1 MESLLTLPLAGEAR
15 VRILQI
21 TDTHLFAEKHET
33 LLGVNTWESYQA
45 VLEAIRAQ
53 QYEYDLIVATGDL
66 AQDQSAAA
74 YQHFAEGIASFR
86 APCVWLPGNHDFQPA
101 MYSALQEAGISP
113 AKRVLIGE
121 QWQILLLDS
130 QVFGVPHGEL
140 SEFQLEW
147 LERKLADAPERQTLL
162 LLHHHPLPA
171 GCSWLDQHSLRNAGE
186 LDSVLANFPRV
197 KYLLCGHIHQE
208 LDLDWNGRRLLA
220 SPSTCV
226 QFKPHCANF
235 TLDTIAPGWRTL
247 ELQANGVLETEVHRL
262 QDTRFRPDTA
272 SERILMSTLLY
283 LHGFNSSPRSAKACQ
298 LKNWLAERHPH
309 VEMIVPQLPPYPA
322 DAAELLESLVLEH
335 GGAPLGLVGSSL
347 GGYYATWLSQCF
359 MLPAVVVNPAVRPFE
374 LLTDYLGQ
382 NENPYTGQQ
391 YVLESRHIY
400 DLKVMQIDPL
410 EAPDLIWLLQQ
421 TGDEVLDYRQ
431 AVAYYASCRQTVTEG
446 GNHAFTGFEDYFN
459 QIVDFLG
466 LHSC

>member
-1 MESLLTLPLAGEAR
+1 M
-15 VRILQI
+15 
-21 TDTHLFAEKHET
+21 
-33 LLGVNTWESYQA
+33 
-45 VLEAIRAQ
+45 
-53 QYEYDLIVATGDL
+53 
-66 AQDQSAAA
+66 
-74 YQHFAEGIASFR
+74 
-86 APCVWLPGNHDFQPA
+86 
-101 MYSALQEAGISP
+101 
-113 AKRVLIGE
+113 
-121 QWQILLLDS
+121 
-130 QVFGVPHGEL
+130 FGVPHGEL

-247 ELQANGVLETEVHRL
+247 ELRANGVPRRKCIACRIPGSDPIPLRK
-262 QDTRFRPDTA
+262 DTDVYA
-272 SERILMSTLLY
+272 SLFARIQQFPSLGKSV
-283 LHGFNSSPRSAKACQ
+283 PA
-298 LKNWLAERHPH
+298 KNWLAERHPH

-347 GGYYATWLSQCF
+347 GGYYATGCR
-359 MLPAVVVNPAVRPFE
+359 N
-374 LLTDYLGQ
+374 
-382 NENPYTGQQ
+382 
-391 YVLESRHIY
+391 VLC
-400 DLKVMQIDPL
+400 
-410 EAPDLIWLLQQ
+410 
-421 TGDEVLDYRQ
+421 
-431 AVAYYASCRQTVTEG
+431 CR
-446 GNHAFTGFEDYFN
+446 
-459 QIVDFLG
+459 LWW
-466 LHSC
+466 